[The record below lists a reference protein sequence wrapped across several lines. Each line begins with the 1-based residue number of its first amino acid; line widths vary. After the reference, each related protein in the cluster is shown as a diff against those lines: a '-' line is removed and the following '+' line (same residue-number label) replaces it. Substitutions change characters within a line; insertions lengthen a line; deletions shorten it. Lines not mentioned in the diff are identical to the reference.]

1 MARSAKLITTAV
13 MVTMSLILC
22 NAYSTRNITTERQ
35 PKKTVEIIE
44 LMLPRNK
51 NDNGTLAEEEPR
63 YEIFIKP
70 NKNRYDS
77 KGTPKIKI
85 VVESDDYSIEKEHNS
100 KGTSPHSDGEYYRAV
115 PLSIT
120 SVGPNIDALQ
130 NKKTEKDQKL
140 LNATGISPG
149 IREDV
154 ANDET
159 SGGEKRVGGHRAK
172 HLPHTFQDGPKGV
185 SVYGDG
191 ENPRPNEEREKR
203 NRAKGFSSR
212 AKGVETAGNASNP
225 EHAGRRYEDVKMY
238 GTTDR
243 SPEID
248 EQRINASQFPRLQ
261 SHSSTV
267 QSHATLPE
275 ESGGHSVGKI
285 LIYKPDTGISVAQVT
300 SPKPKRLVSDG
311 YGVSRRPEPDLDV
324 GEARTTSIG
333 RLPREGENSRSDGR
347 RDGLSGSAFYD
358 TRTTNTRQDGY
369 RESVEG
375 SRSDGHSDARKLYV
389 SEDRHTYEREPLDL
403 SFISSTG
410 LPYEPV
416 PQQKPPSR
424 VETTTHRPV
433 RDNSYLGFPESYSG
447 SMHENSRPTSH
458 AVTGSIPV
466 STCPTVFKYT
476 DIDRD
481 RLFAEVYLTT
491 DEVLIGMRLDISL
504 SARADL
510 MTADSADVKTPD
522 NLHFTV
528 LSLKKRLMPG
538 SVETV
543 RLMVKYNE
551 DKAAPLLQT
560 ISLNGRMICP
570 SRSSV
575 TTKATKKPVYVF
587 PGDVQEQKRT
597 TEPYNRP
604 AIANEYGTTTRRTT
618 SKPTTTTR
626 RTVPDY
632 VPAPN
637 PSAYEENEYNSN
649 RPATKKPNPNR
660 PSFANARPNKPQ
672 QPPGLVGNH
681 DNRRPIEESGAG
693 SASANFKPPEK
704 EKRNIPCGMP
714 VVQPK
719 PLITNGQTTSRGQW
733 PWHAALY
740 KNTGPN
746 LNYSC
751 GGTLVTDQHVVTA
764 AHCVTREYTTAALD
778 PKMLLVY
785 LGKYHLYIWSE
796 NEIATKEVARV
807 NVHPNYN
814 TTDFRS
820 DIAVLTLSTKVEF
833 TDFIR
838 PVCMWDSRNTRIED
852 IVGLQGTVSITV
864 KRRYQ
869 ASSVLF
875 GLGGV
880 CIYSLK
886 LQMFTLSHVVKYVI

>member
-1 MARSAKLITTAV
+1 
-13 MVTMSLILC
+13 
-22 NAYSTRNITTERQ
+22 
-35 PKKTVEIIE
+35 
-44 LMLPRNK
+44 
-51 NDNGTLAEEEPR
+51 
-63 YEIFIKP
+63 
-70 NKNRYDS
+70 
-77 KGTPKIKI
+77 
-85 VVESDDYSIEKEHNS
+85 
-100 KGTSPHSDGEYYRAV
+100 
-115 PLSIT
+115 
-120 SVGPNIDALQ
+120 
-130 NKKTEKDQKL
+130 
-140 LNATGISPG
+140 
-149 IREDV
+149 
-154 ANDET
+154 
-159 SGGEKRVGGHRAK
+159 
-172 HLPHTFQDGPKGV
+172 
-185 SVYGDG
+185 
-191 ENPRPNEEREKR
+191 
-203 NRAKGFSSR
+203 
-212 AKGVETAGNASNP
+212 
-225 EHAGRRYEDVKMY
+225 
-238 GTTDR
+238 
-243 SPEID
+243 
-248 EQRINASQFPRLQ
+248 
-261 SHSSTV
+261 
-267 QSHATLPE
+267 
-275 ESGGHSVGKI
+275 
-285 LIYKPDTGISVAQVT
+285 
-300 SPKPKRLVSDG
+300 
-311 YGVSRRPEPDLDV
+311 
-324 GEARTTSIG
+324 
-333 RLPREGENSRSDGR
+333 
-347 RDGLSGSAFYD
+347 
-358 TRTTNTRQDGY
+358 
-369 RESVEG
+369 
-375 SRSDGHSDARKLYV
+375 
-389 SEDRHTYEREPLDL
+389 
-403 SFISSTG
+403 
-410 LPYEPV
+410 
-416 PQQKPPSR
+416 
-424 VETTTHRPV
+424 
-433 RDNSYLGFPESYSG
+433 
-447 SMHENSRPTSH
+447 MHENSRPTSH

-852 IVGLQGTVSITV
+852 IVGLQGTVVGWGFDTTKQLTEELKQAQMPVVSYDQCLWSYPEFFPRFTSNTTYCAGFKNGTSVCNGDSGGGMFFPIKSNREVQWFFRGLVSLSAAV
-864 KRRYQ
+864 KGARICDTQHY
-869 ASSVLF
+869 V
-875 GLGGV
+875 V
-880 CIYSLK
+880 
-886 LQMFTLSHVVKYVI
+886 FTDVAKYLPWLEDLISRV